1 MLLNTINTYLNN
13 KSYNINISYNTIYI
27 NNFNKID
34 NITEKQIIIIIE
46 NFKLKIEG
54 NNIKIIKMLEKEI
67 LFNGQINKLEII
79 YN

>member
-1 MLLNTINTYLNN
+1 MLLNSINTYLNN
-13 KSYNINISYNTIYI
+13 KSYNINISHNTIYI